1 MENSDQIFFGAGER
15 DIAEYQAI
23 AMTLPLFAVID
34 KRSKKPK
41 PLMFVVGSDNVFSL
55 SKSEAWKRMW
65 TSKLAAVG
73 VRV

>member
-1 MENSDQIFFGAGER
+1 
-15 DIAEYQAI
+15 
-23 AMTLPLFAVID
+23 MTLPLFAVID